1 LGTNF
6 AVLSRHFAMAKAAV
20 LTPPSSRSLWR
31 PTEPALAATGAS
43 NVSSP
48 DDSRGGLLSLDAEW
62 LRDANSFLV
71 SAIVHLVA
79 LVLLALLMMS
89 ADKGWPGLEL
99 MAQMSDG
106 VDADLSQ
113 GDTLDESLGSFQ
125 MEPDDA
131 AAAAGPVTLFDNS
144 SAMLTSTSDVES
156 PLDSLHTGGLEG
168 TSIGDGSGAGLTGGS
183 GDGSGGAEFFGIG
196 GDGGTFVYVVDLS
209 GSMNEEGKW
218 ERARAELLRSIEH
231 LTEGQRYYIIFY
243 NDGWYPMAADKPI
256 EATAKQ
262 IDRTRR
268 WIRRLWPGGG
278 TFPLDALMHALKLE
292 PDAVYFLSDGRFD
305 PAVIEMLRVH
315 NPSST
320 GQIPIHTI
328 AFVNQETIGIM
339 KQIAHQSGGKF
350 RFVQ

>member
-1 LGTNF
+1 
-6 AVLSRHFAMAKAAV
+6 MMKAA
-20 LTPPSSRSLWR
+20 
-31 PTEPALAATGAS
+31 LAS
-43 NVSSP
+43 V
-48 DDSRGGLLSLDAEW
+48 RSLDADW

-79 LVLLALLMMS
+79 LVLLALLMMTN
-89 ADKGWPGLEL
+89 DKGWSGLNL
-99 MAQMSDG
+99 MAQMADG
-106 VDADLSQ
+106 TDAALGGGESLD
-113 GDTLDESLGSFQ
+113 DTLGNFKVET
-125 MEPDDA
+125 DDA
-131 AAAAGPVTLFDNS
+131 AAAAGPITLFDDS
-144 SAMLTSTSDVES
+144 SAMVSSTSAIES
-156 PLDSLHTGGLEG
+156 PLDALSTGGLEG
-168 TSIGDGSGAGLTGGS
+168 TSIGDGSGTSLAGGS
-183 GDGSGGAEFFGIG
+183 GGDGSGGAEFFGIG
-196 GDGGTFVYVVDLS
+196 GKGGTFVYVVDLS

-231 LTEGQRYYIIFY
+231 LTENQRYYIIFY

-256 EATAKQ
+256 DSTAKN

-268 WIRRLWPGGG
+268 WVGRLWPGGG

-305 PAVIEMLRVH
+305 PAVIEALRVH
-315 NPSST
+315 NPSSH

-339 KQIAHQSGGKF
+339 KQIATQSGGKF